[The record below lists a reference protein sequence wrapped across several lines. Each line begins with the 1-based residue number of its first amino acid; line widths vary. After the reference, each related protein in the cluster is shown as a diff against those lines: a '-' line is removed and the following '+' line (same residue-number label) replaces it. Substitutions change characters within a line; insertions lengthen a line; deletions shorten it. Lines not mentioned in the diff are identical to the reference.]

1 MSYLTQAYLIASL
14 DSKKRRKSPFFLLTF
29 VVFSGI
35 IFLMKNK
42 VLKALLFINNHAFLW
57 LWFCLAGVLYCLYNL
72 YQNLDENSF
81 RLLIASFGISIVF
94 AINYL
99 IKSFRYSTYINPEQ
113 KEPIK
118 SLERKDEKEPQP
130 SSKTP
135 EQPKISQEIK
145 PKNTESPLTP
155 KGKYV
160 KIKTEAE
167 VKKPAPSK
175 TEKAPAPLPQ
185 EVVIST
191 KTTSGNKGHY
201 ISNKKKS
208 KDLEFKQ
215 KVIDYRNKYPYKTQ
229 SECSDDL
236 GISISTVR
244 RWWHTK

>member
-1 MSYLTQAYLIASL
+1 
-14 DSKKRRKSPFFLLTF
+14 
-29 VVFSGI
+29 
-35 IFLMKNK
+35 MKNK

-57 LWFCLAGVLYCLYNL
+57 LWFCLGGVLYCLYNL
-72 YQNLDENSF
+72 YQNLDEDAF

-99 IKSFRYSTYINPEQ
+99 IKSFRYNTYINPEQ
-113 KEPIK
+113 KEPVRL
-118 SLERKDEKEPQP
+118 LEHKDEKVPQS

-135 EQPKISQEIK
+135 EQPKTVQEVK
-145 PKNTESPLTP
+145 QKNTESPLTP

-160 KIKTEAE
+160 KINTETE
-167 VKKPAPSK
+167 TKKPAMSK
-175 TEKAPAPLPQ
+175 AVPGYSR

-191 KTTSGNKGHY
+191 KAPSGSKGHY
-201 ISNKKKS
+201 VSNKKKS

-244 RWWHTK
+244 RWWRSK

>member
-1 MSYLTQAYLIASL
+1 
-14 DSKKRRKSPFFLLTF
+14 
-29 VVFSGI
+29 
-35 IFLMKNK
+35 MKNK

-57 LWFCLAGVLYCLYNL
+57 LWFCLGGVLYCLYNL
-72 YQNLDENSF
+72 YQNLDESSF

-99 IKSFRYSTYINPEQ
+99 IKSFRYSTYTNPEQ
-113 KEPIK
+113 KKPIK
-118 SLERKDEKEPQP
+118 FSEPEDEKNSQP

-135 EQPKISQEIK
+135 EQPKVNQEVK
-145 PKNTESPLTP
+145 PKNTENSLTT

-167 VKKPAPSK
+167 VKKPTPGK
-175 TEKAPAPLPQ
+175 TEKAPNHSR

-191 KTTSGNKGHY
+191 KTASGNKGHY
-201 ISNKKKS
+201 VSNKKKS

-244 RWWHTK
+244 RWWHLK